1 MGVPGI
7 MDYCEGGCA
16 MRGVFITGSD
26 TGVGKTAIGAALAW
40 RLSRE
45 GLVVRPRKPV
55 ESGCVDREG
64 GAHSG
69 DRETYHAAVD
79 GREPLAR
86 IGHYRFRAPL
96 SPERAAALEGRALRL
111 DELVAACR
119 EGVDAQDFLLVEG
132 AGGFYSPLT
141 ADALN
146 ADLAVALGLPVL
158 VVSADRLGAIHQTLL
173 TVEAVI
179 GRGLALAGV
188 VLNQTAP
195 GEDPGMDNGADVARW
210 LGRDPLVIRHHD
222 EADGTPAWRAIAPFV
237 TKIAATL
244 AAGPTHEW

>member
-1 MGVPGI
+1 
-7 MDYCEGGCA
+7 

-26 TGVGKTAIGAALAW
+26 TGVGKTAVGAALAW
-40 RLSRE
+40 RLSCA

-55 ESGCVDREG
+55 ESGCVAGEG

-96 SPERAAALEGRALRL
+96 SPERAAALEGRALCL

-119 EGVDAQDFLLVEG
+119 EGVDAEDFLLVEG

-173 TVEAVI
+173 TVEAVV
-179 GRGLALAGV
+179 RHGLTLAGI
-188 VLNQTAP
+188 VLNETAP
-195 GEDPGMDNGADVARW
+195 AADPEMDNGADVAHW
-210 LGRDPLVIRHHD
+210 LGRDPLLIRHHD
-222 EADGTPAWRAIAPFV
+222 GADGSPAWRAIAPFV
-237 TKIAATL
+237 TDIATTL
-244 AAGPTHEW
+244 AGPRA

>member
-64 GAHSG
+64 STHPG

-86 IGHYRFRAPL
+86 IGHYRFDR
-96 SPERAAALEGRALRL
+96 RL
-111 DELVAACR
+111 H
-119 EGVDAQDFLLVEG
+119 GTG
-132 AGGFYSPLT
+132 
-141 ADALN
+141 
-146 ADLAVALGLPVL
+146 
-158 VVSADRLGAIHQTLL
+158 DRHGKPQP
-173 TVEAVI
+173 
-179 GRGLALAGV
+179 R
-188 VLNQTAP
+188 
-195 GEDPGMDNGADVARW
+195 
-210 LGRDPLVIRHHD
+210 RH
-222 EADGTPAWRAIAPFV
+222 
-237 TKIAATL
+237 
-244 AAGPTHEW
+244 PTHLRR